1 MITNGPALVL
11 LLPIAGYGLLRTVKD
26 VKSAWVH
33 RHDPSPVS
41 RVGRVRLG
49 AWLLSLLC
57 AGVMAGDLLLHGP
70 RWIALT
76 GFGGI
81 FVGWLVYLALSFF
94 WGALGGPQD

>member
-1 MITNGPALVL
+1 MINNGPALVL
-11 LLPIAGYGLLRTVKD
+11 LLPIAAYGLLRTIKD
-26 VKSAWVH
+26 VKTALAH
-33 RHDPSPVS
+33 RHDASTVS

-57 AGVMAGDLLLHGP
+57 AGVMVGDLLLHGP
-70 RWIALT
+70 RWIAIA

-81 FVGWLVYLALSFF
+81 FAGWLVYLALSLF